1 MAGIVKSTPQKAQH
15 SQWTKASQNM
25 SPVSLSPLPQ
35 GFFYGASCLVPI
47 RSNNEFCIL
56 PNLPDTFQLKVNS
69 TTRSKAN
76 AIWIVN
82 VPQS

>member
-1 MAGIVKSTPQKAQH
+1 
-15 SQWTKASQNM
+15 M
-25 SPVSLSPLPQ
+25 SSVSLSSSSARVTLRVF
-35 GFFYGASCLVPI
+35 FFYGASCLVVPISPI
-47 RSNNEFCIL
+47 RSYDKFCIL
-56 PNLPDTFQLKVNS
+56 PKLPYTFQLKVNS